1 MPCMMVQ
8 SAGIRS
14 LRREMETR
22 RRRPELAP
30 TGRVAEK
37 SPKASAP
44 RPRSSTSP
52 PTTTP
57 PAPCSAG
64 AAADPRARVVLPSS
78 ADERC
83 VILALPAPV
92 PSRRPAA
99 AAELPMIK
107 KGTQVS
113 VRTRVGE
120 VSSGVHLV
128 LSLDA
133 VVVSDE
139 EDGFLDVVYKA
150 KFPLDDPFRP
160 VRVATDKVMVI
171 PPAAPSIASTT
182 TTKAAAPRCSKS
194 ADKGGAR
201 PATVAGK

>member
-1 MPCMMVQ
+1 SSAPMPCMMVQ

-44 RPRSSTSP
+44 RPR
-52 PTTTP
+52 
-57 PAPCSAG
+57 
-64 AAADPRARVVLPSS
+64 
-78 ADERC
+78 
-83 VILALPAPV
+83 
-92 PSRRPAA
+92 PAA
-99 AAELPMIK
+99 AAELPMIQE
-107 KGTQVS
+107 GPRVS